1 MSMHVMRSVYKVKI
15 IKVNI
20 CLYLHLYMYVWDQWT
35 LMYDIHLSFF
45 ITTPFSSWKCYKL
58 LHCLLFFPIF
68 TFMPACKV
76 VKNLF

>member
-1 MSMHVMRSVYKVKI
+1 MLPLLTSVHVCVGSMD
-15 IKVNI
+15 N
-20 CLYLHLYMYVWDQWT
+20 LF
-35 LMYDIHLSFF
+35 DIHLSFF

-58 LHCLLFFPIF
+58 LHCLLIFPIF